1 MFQEWEKLEEGIGTT
16 DASFLGLC
24 FSQKHPGISNGRWL
38 DSQRTSS
45 QGPCL
50 NPGGLGEACQR
61 LNGCNVPHRVIKAWW
76 MVEITSGK
84 PRGRVSQWCCSWY
97 VPEGSIPCLCCPCP
111 TPFGGSSWFPEFPA
125 MWLSRRGFY
134 DHRGATF
141 TLYSLH
147 LKTSTWFPGAGC
159 SVGMWSQDAL
169 FFIER
174 S

>member
-1 MFQEWEKLEEGIGTT
+1 MFQEWEKLEEDIGTT

-76 MVEITSGK
+76 MVEITSRK
-84 PRGRVSQWCCSWY
+84 PRGRVSRWCCSWY

-111 TPFGGSSWFPEFPA
+111 TPFGWGSWFPEFPA
-125 MWLSRRGFY
+125 MWLIGGDSMTTEGLHFPFTLCTWKYHPGFLGQDVMLGC
-134 DHRGATF
+134 DHR
-141 TLYSLH
+141 TLCSL
-147 LKTSTWFPGAGC
+147 
-159 SVGMWSQDAL
+159 
-169 FFIER
+169 
-174 S
+174 